1 MEDRMR
7 ESKKTRNRSVLA
19 SLLMAVALLGVAV
32 PALAAETWKGVSLVD
47 TQCASRVKSDPDAH
61 TTKCALQCSKN
72 GFGIYAAD
80 GTWLKLDE
88 AGNKLAEAAIKGTK
102 QTDHIRATVTGE
114 RQGDTIKVATLTLDE
129 KAS

>member
-1 MEDRMR
+1 MR
-7 ESKKTRNRSVLA
+7 KAPMNPNKSVAAALA
-19 SLLMAVALLGVAV
+19 MAAVFFLAAV
-32 PALAAETWKGVSLVD
+32 PALAAETWKGVPLVD

-102 QTDHIRATVTGE
+102 KTDHIRATVTGE
-114 RQGDTIKVATLTLDE
+114 RQGDTIKVASLTLDE
-129 KAS
+129 KSS